1 VIAIATLAVAL
12 AVSAPDAARPAHGER
27 TAGSPAAR
35 FEAANAA
42 YLARDFEVAARA
54 YEALAADGWES
65 AALHVNL
72 GNARLR
78 LAKRGAAI
86 ASYTRALRLD
96 PGDADARA
104 NLEVARA
111 GIVDVLEREARP
123 LLLRAVDRAPGA
135 LALGLFA
142 LGWLGLWTGLA
153 VRRFAPPRSRAFGA
167 AGAAAFVAAL
177 LAAGGGALLAGK
189 AAARNTPMAV
199 VVVQAAPVREGPEPA
214 LRPSFDLHEGTEV
227 RILEVRGGAVR
238 VRLGSGA
245 EGWVAA
251 GDLEGV

>member
-1 VIAIATLAVAL
+1 MTAGAALAIALVL
-12 AVSAPDAARPAHGER
+12 SAPDAAVP
-27 TAGSPAAR
+27 PAAR

-42 YLARDFEVAARA
+42 YLARDFDAAARG
-54 YEALAADGWES
+54 YEALLADGWES
-65 AALHVNL
+65 PALHVNL

-78 LAKRGAAI
+78 LGRRGAAV

-104 NLEVARA
+104 NLELARA

-123 LLLRAVDRAPGA
+123 MLLRAMDRAPGA

-153 VRRFAPPRSRAFGA
+153 VRRLAAPRSRAFA
-167 AGAAAFVAAL
+167 VAGAVAFAAAL

-189 AAARNTPMAV
+189 AAARSTAIAV
-199 VVVQAAPVREGPEPA
+199 VIAQAAPVREGPEPA

-227 RILEVRGGAVR
+227 RILEVRGDAVR

-251 GDLEGV
+251 RDLEGV